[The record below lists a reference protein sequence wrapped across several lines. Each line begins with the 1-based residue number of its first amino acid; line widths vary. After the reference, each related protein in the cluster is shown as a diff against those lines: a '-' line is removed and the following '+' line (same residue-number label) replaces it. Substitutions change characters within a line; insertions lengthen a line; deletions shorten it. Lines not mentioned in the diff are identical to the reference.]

1 MSKYKSYANQG
12 SFGAFQI
19 QAPDETK
26 KIKEET
32 QRKRAGMEDAE
43 RFRRENQRIYLEA
56 QKFVQGLE
64 SANREQNYNS
74 ETANRKA
81 LQDALQR
88 DYDTEI
94 KNLETQ
100 GANRQRTLES
110 LTQFSESAF
119 KLYGEIEANQERQKR
134 LIAMD
139 ILARTGATYDDVLAF
154 QKLDDNLTRQ
164 EFAAQDSIQTMFGPE
179 ADSKLIDGFYEVYKN
194 RNTKRWFEHQQ
205 LLQNTANGFPEF
217 LEQAIIEQQQT
228 EQPLEDVDAFLTKAR
243 RDFMEAAYVDDRV
256 RPEVLQGAGV
266 YAQLQKTMNA
276 YRTKLLAEKREVQEA
291 QFKEDRIRAFNVVYN
306 KSGIAGL
313 IEYNSQNPSAQKRD
327 DVALY
332 ISNMLK
338 DPTLMTVEQAQ
349 QFLDYPGGGS
359 NGQTFRQAFGG
370 TTAMAKI
377 NAAMA
382 SAVVAEERLI
392 TLEDKRYQREADQ
405 FAIDLLNELGLDQ
418 DGLSKDDWVK
428 ADGEFKAKYPGLTSK
443 ILEQYK
449 NLTNEAQE
457 AERSQEFMDALG
469 TKGLLTE
476 ETARN
481 GVYRT
486 PQEYQTY
493 VNLGINQDRLRKD
506 PRIKGVITNIKAV
519 LRQPQEVQVAFQQK
533 LNTFNLQRTEDFFV
547 REFTEKFNE
556 FQMLPGMTYDKA
568 LEEAEKFVIQQ
579 AEAAAKKLDGKGFY
593 QEGMTKALTPD
604 AQLGQKVQ
612 KQINTIDA
620 LVVDFQ
626 GEELFKQ
633 LATNRNVMDQA
644 QIAKSI
650 DTFMQPGWEVPAVV
664 KYIGE
669 KTGKTPF
676 EVLGLIAPHIGDGM
690 DFDFDKLSEEQ
701 RDTLGNFEPARFQRI
716 RSVYPTPMRRSRANV
731 QLQQTGNTV
740 PLRPSM
746 IGYTG
751 QGSGGG
757 GSLEIV
763 QYVSGDPAIKGRT
776 SGRIVYDPR
785 GGVGGHGGN
794 NYHNHYQFAT
804 QEQAV
809 RAKAIFDSDP
819 KCIVS
824 SYIREYDHDSAHSQ
838 GTAVDVAPGPSLPYT
853 EQAEREWS
861 AYCNS
866 LIGFD
871 PNE

>member
-43 RFRRENQRIYLEA
+43 KFRRENQRIYLEA

-94 KNLETQ
+94 KSLEAQ
-100 GANRQRTLES
+100 GANRQRTLQS
-110 LTQFSESAF
+110 LTEFSDSAL
-119 KLYGEIEANQERQKR
+119 KLYGDIEANQERQKR
-134 LIAMD
+134 LAAMD

-164 EFAAQDSIQTMFGPE
+164 EFAAQDSIQSIFGPE

-217 LEQAIIEQQQT
+217 IEQAIVEQQQT
-228 EQPLEDVDAFLTKAR
+228 GQPLEDVDAFLTKAR

-266 YAQLQKTMNA
+266 YTQLQKTMNA
-276 YRTKLLAEKREVQEA
+276 YRTKLLTEKRQVQEA

-306 KSGIAGL
+306 KSGVAGL
-313 IEYNSQNPSAQKRD
+313 IQYNSQNPSAQKRD
-327 DVALY
+327 DLAEYL
-332 ISNMLK
+332 SNRLK
-338 DPTLMTVEQAQ
+338 DPNFSVEQVQ

-359 NGQTFRQAFGG
+359 NGQTFRQAFAG

-377 NAAMA
+377 DAAIA
-382 SAVVAEERLI
+382 TAYAAEDKLI
-392 TLEDKRYQREADQ
+392 TLEDKRYQRDAEQ
-405 FAIDLLNELGLDQ
+405 YSIDTLNELGLDQ
-418 DGLSKDDWVK
+418 DGLTDDDYKEAVK
-428 ADGEFKAKYPGLTSK
+428 RFQAKYPGLTSK
-443 ILEQYK
+443 TLEQYK
-449 NLTNEAQE
+449 NLTNEAQQ
-457 AERSQEFMDALG
+457 AERSQEYMNELG
-469 TKGLLTE
+469 RRNMLTE
-476 ETARN
+476 EIARN

-486 PQEYQTY
+486 TQEYQNF

-506 PRIKGVITNIKAV
+506 PKIKGVITNIKAA
-519 LRQPQEVQVAFQQK
+519 LMQPPEVQVAFQAK
-533 LNTFNLQRTEDFFV
+533 LNTFNLQRTEDFFE
-547 REFTEKFNE
+547 RQFYEKFNE

-568 LEEAEKFVIQQ
+568 LDEAERFVLQKV
-579 AEAAAKKLDGKGFY
+579 EASSKNLDKKGFY
-593 QEGMTKALTPD
+593 KEGMSSALTPD
-604 AQLGQKVQ
+604 AKLDQRVK
-612 KQINTIDA
+612 KQVNTIDA
-620 LVVDFQ
+620 LIVDFK
-626 GEELFKQ
+626 GEDLFEQ
-633 LATNRNVMDQA
+633 LATNENVMDA
-644 QIAKSI
+644 DQIGKSI
-650 DTFMQPGWEVPAVV
+650 DTFGQPGWETPAVIR
-664 KYIGE
+664 YIGE
-669 KTGKTPF
+669 QTGKTPF
-676 EVLGLIAPHIGDGM
+676 EVLGLIAPHIGK
-690 DFDFDKLSEEQ
+690 DFNFNNLSKKQ
-701 RDTLGNFEPARFQRI
+701 LDTLGNFEPARFQPI
-716 RSVYPTPMRRSRANV
+716 RSRYPTTMRRSRANV

-746 IGYTG
+746 IEYTG
-751 QGSGGG
+751 QGSGGDS
-757 GSLEIV
+757 GSLEVV

-804 QEQAV
+804 QEQAA

-819 KCIVS
+819 KCKVS
-824 SYIREYDHDSAHSQ
+824 SYLRPHDHDSAHSQ

-866 LIGFD
+866 LIGFN